1 MIIRYYPNWN
11 RKSKKKTNKQTNQKQ
26 NRTSKGYGTI
36 LKYPTSMDSE
46 SRGKRE
52 EIGAEVFE
60 DFIYKN
66 FPKLM
71 NDRKSQMHKA

>member
-1 MIIRYYPNWN
+1 
-11 RKSKKKTNKQTNQKQ
+11 
-26 NRTSKGYGTI
+26 
-36 LKYPTSMDSE
+36 MDSE

-71 NDRKSQMHKA
+71 NDRKSQMHKAQKSHAGQVQRKHSQAHMQSKDPTLHHTQKSI